1 MLSKNRIKYIR
12 SLEMK
17 KYRDEL
23 SVFVAEGNK
32 LVADLLP
39 AFACEWLL
47 ARPEWL
53 DQHPQVAAKVCEEVT
68 EEEIRKASFLK
79 NPQDVLA
86 IFKRPAWDIAS
97 VHPERQL
104 VIALDGIHDVVCSL
118 DTADVFSPKAVQAT
132 MGALARVRIH
142 YLDLEAYCRQLAD
155 QQIPLYGTLLDGEDL
170 YDKQLTTHG
179 LLVMGNEGR
188 GIRPA
193 IRSLVNERLYIPNFP
208 VGTPTSESLN
218 VAIATAVVCAEFR
231 RRER

>member
-1 MLSKNRIKYIR
+1 MTSNPSFKTFCYFCSQNGKNDMLSKNRIKYIR

-47 ARPEWL
+47 ARPEWF

-86 IFKRPAWDIAS
+86 
-97 VHPERQL
+97 
-104 VIALDGIHDVVCSL
+104 
-118 DTADVFSPKAVQAT
+118 
-132 MGALARVRIH
+132 
-142 YLDLEAYCRQLAD
+142 
-155 QQIPLYGTLLDGEDL
+155 
-170 YDKQLTTHG
+170 
-179 LLVMGNEGR
+179 
-188 GIRPA
+188 
-193 IRSLVNERLYIPNFP
+193 
-208 VGTPTSESLN
+208 
-218 VAIATAVVCAEFR
+218 
-231 RRER
+231 